1 MTNKPR
7 ILLVE
12 DESAIADT
20 LRYMLTAEGH
30 DPIWCATG
38 QAALSAFAL
47 STPDL
52 AILDVGL
59 PDINGFEL
67 FKQLQALPGG
77 KQVPMLF
84 LTARS
89 DEIDAVVGLELGA
102 DDYVTKPFSP
112 RELMARVRMILR
124 RHSKPDL
131 STPGEAQSTDADLR
145 VDLAKRRITAH
156 GRTLDLSR
164 YEYGVLALLLRQ
176 PGRVFTRTDLLEQV
190 WDDPG
195 ESLDRT
201 VDAHIKTL
209 RAKLREVPE
218 LPDCIKTLRG
228 IGYAF
233 DDTQGLR
240 IAIA

>member
-145 VDLAKRRITAH
+145 VDLAKRRITAY

>member
-1 MTNKPR
+1 MLGPMR
-7 ILLVE
+7 CLLIE
-12 DESAIADT
+12 DERPLALAT
-20 LRYMLTAEGH
+20 AEALRDAGWVVELAHDGRTGLEMALTATFDVVVVDIMLPSLNGYDVLKGIRTQGAHPPVLMLTAKDGEY
-30 DPIWCATG
+30 DETD
-38 QAALSAFAL
+38 AF
-47 STPDL
+47 D
-52 AILDVGL
+52 
-59 PDINGFEL
+59 
-67 FKQLQALPGG
+67 
-77 KQVPMLF
+77 
-84 LTARS
+84 
-89 DEIDAVVGLELGA
+89 LGA

>member
-1 MTNKPR
+1 MLNKTR

-12 DESAIADT
+12 DEAAIADT
-20 LRYMLTAEGH
+20 LRYMLTAEGFE
-30 DPIWCATG
+30 PIWCANG
-38 QAALSAFAL
+38 QAALAAFAL
-47 STPDL
+47 QRPDFV
-52 AILDVGL
+52 ILDVGL
-59 PDINGFEL
+59 PDISGFEL
-67 FKQLQALPGG
+67 FKQLQALPGA
-77 KQVPMLF
+77 QSIPMLF

-124 RHSKPDL
+124 RHNPAPSGAVDKPSL
-131 STPGEAQSTDADLR
+131 TQADFHL
-145 VDLAKRRITAH
+145 DQAKRRVHAR
-156 GRTLDLSR
+156 GQLLDLSR
-164 YEYGVLALLLRQ
+164 YEYGVLAVLLRH
-176 PGRVFTRTDLLEQV
+176 PGRVFTRTDLLEQI

-209 RAKLREVPE
+209 RAKLREVPD

-228 IGYAF
+228 IGYAL
-233 DDTQGLR
+233 DDAQPLR
-240 IAIA
+240 IALA

>member
-124 RHSKPDL
+124 RHSKPEL
-131 STPGEAQSTDADLR
+131 STAEETHSTAADLH
-145 VDLAKRRITAH
+145 VDLAKRRITARGH
-156 GRTLDLSR
+156 TLDLSR

-209 RAKLREVPE
+209 RAKLRDVPE

-240 IAIA
+240 ITIA